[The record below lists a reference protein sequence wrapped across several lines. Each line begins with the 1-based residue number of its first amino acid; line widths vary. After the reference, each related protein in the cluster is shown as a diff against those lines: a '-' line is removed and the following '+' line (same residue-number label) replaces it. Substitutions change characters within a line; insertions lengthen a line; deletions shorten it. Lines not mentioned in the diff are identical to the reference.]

1 MKKYFN
7 RLIVSAL
14 FFLAP
19 VLMQAQAGTARD
31 FVNQINNEVSGLRD
45 GVVTLVRVAVGII
58 GTIYVAINLIKYF
71 RGQGDSQNSLIRVVV
86 GLVMSVILI
95 AVAGLIK

>member
-7 RLIVSAL
+7 RFIVSAL
-14 FFLAP
+14 AFLAP
-19 VLMQAQAGTARD
+19 VWMQAQTAQS
-31 FVNQINNEVSGLRD
+31 FITEINNEVSGLRD
-45 GVVTLVRVAVGII
+45 GIVTLVRVAVGII

-95 AVAGLIK
+95 AVAGLIR

>member
-7 RLIVSAL
+7 RLLVSAL
-14 FFLAP
+14 AFLVP
-19 VLMQAQAGTARD
+19 VLMQAQSAQS
-31 FVNQINNEVSGLRD
+31 FISEINSEVSGLRD

-58 GTIYVAINLIKYF
+58 GTIYVAINLVKYF

-95 AVAGLIK
+95 AVAGLIR

>member
-14 FFLAP
+14 VFLAP
-19 VLMQAQAGTARD
+19 VLMQAQTAQS
-31 FVNQINNEVSGLRD
+31 FITEINSQVSGVRE
-45 GVVTLVRVAVGII
+45 GIVTLVRYAIGII

>member
-14 FFLAP
+14 AFLAP
-19 VLMQAQAGTARD
+19 VWMQAQTAQS
-31 FVNQINNEVSGLRD
+31 FITQINEEVSGLRE
-45 GVVTLVRVAVGII
+45 GIVTLVRVAVGII

-95 AVAGLIK
+95 AVAGLIR

>member
-7 RLIVSAL
+7 RLVMSVL
-14 FFLAP
+14 VFLVP
-19 VLMQAQAGTARD
+19 VWMQAQTAQS
-31 FVNQINNEVSGLRD
+31 FITEINKEVSGLRD

-58 GTIYVAINLIKYF
+58 GTIYVAINLVKYF

-95 AVAGLIK
+95 AVAGLIR

>member
-1 MKKYFN
+1 MKNYFN

-14 FFLAP
+14 AFLVP
-19 VLMQAQAGTARD
+19 VWMQAQTAQS
-31 FVNQINNEVSGLRD
+31 FITQINSEVSGLRE
-45 GVVTLVRVAVGII
+45 GIVTLVRVAVGII

-95 AVAGLIK
+95 AVAGLIR

>member
-14 FFLAP
+14 AFLAP
-19 VLMQAQAGTARD
+19 VLMQAQTAQS
-31 FVNQINNEVSGLRD
+31 FITEINSQVSGVRE
-45 GVVTLVRVAVGII
+45 GIVTLVRYAIGII

>member
-14 FFLAP
+14 AFLAP
-19 VLMQAQAGTARD
+19 VLMQAQSAQS
-31 FVNQINNEVSGLRD
+31 FISEINSEVSGLRD

-58 GTIYVAINLIKYF
+58 GTIYVAINLVKYF

-95 AVAGLIK
+95 AVAGLIR

>member
-14 FFLAP
+14 AFLAP
-19 VLMQAQAGTARD
+19 VLMQAQAGTAKE
-31 FVNQINNEVSGLRD
+31 FVGRINTEVSGLRE
-45 GVVTLVRVAVGII
+45 GVVTLVRIAVGLI
-58 GTIYVAINLIKYF
+58 GTIYVAINLVKYF

-95 AVAGLIK
+95 AVAGLIS

>member
-14 FFLAP
+14 AFLAP
-19 VLMQAQAGTARD
+19 VVAFAQSGSASSFIG
-31 FVNQINNEVSGLRD
+31 QINAEVSGLRA

-58 GTIYVAINLIKYF
+58 GTIYVAINLVKYF

-95 AVAGLIK
+95 AVAGLIN

>member
-1 MKKYFN
+1 MKNYFN

-14 FFLAP
+14 AILVP
-19 VLMQAQAGTARD
+19 VWMQAQTAQS
-31 FVNQINNEVSGLRD
+31 FITQINSEVSGLRE
-45 GVVTLVRVAVGII
+45 GIVTLVRVAVGII

-95 AVAGLIK
+95 AVAGLIR

>member
-14 FFLAP
+14 AFLAP
-19 VLMQAQAGTARD
+19 VLMQAQTAKS
-31 FVNQINNEVSGLRD
+31 FVDQINTEVSGLRE

-95 AVAGLIK
+95 AVAGLIQ

>member
-14 FFLAP
+14 VFLAP
-19 VLMQAQAGTARD
+19 VLAQAQAGTARD

>member
-1 MKKYFN
+1 MKNYFN

-14 FFLAP
+14 AILAP
-19 VLMQAQAGTARD
+19 VWMQAQTAQS
-31 FVNQINNEVSGLRD
+31 FITEINNEVSGLRE
-45 GVVTLVRVAVGII
+45 GIVTLVRVAVGII

-95 AVAGLIK
+95 AVAGLIR